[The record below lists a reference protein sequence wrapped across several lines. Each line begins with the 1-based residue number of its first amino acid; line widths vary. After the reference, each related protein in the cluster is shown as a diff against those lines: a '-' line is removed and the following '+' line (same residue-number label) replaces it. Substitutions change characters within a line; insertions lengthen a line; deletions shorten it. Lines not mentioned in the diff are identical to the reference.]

1 MNLPLKL
8 SLVAVVVLVA
18 AAGLGAGI
26 YYLARSAEDSTQT
39 FSASPPPQAAPV
51 APAPADASQR
61 VSPTDVPAQ
70 APTGVAAATEG
81 RGDAPPTATLVGAP
95 EGSTPTPGP
104 GPSLPLVSRQPESP
118 APDLSGPPVLSPS
131 VDAAAAASPT
141 PPAPHPTPD
150 APSVEPGGEAV
161 STGGQLKASD
171 PVPPTPGGDSNGQVQ
186 FIPDKAAPQYPDLS
200 SLLNLLVATVE
211 SGQATPQQAAQ
222 GAPIHQDDAVAV
234 TIHLSAK
241 GDAVVRFLEDKGGD
255 PRNVGV
261 DYIEAYVP
269 VTLLGSL
276 SQQPGVT
283 SVREIVP
290 PQPAGPSGGPALP

>member
-26 YYLARSAEDSTQT
+26 YYLASTDGSPTQT
-39 FSASPPPQAAPV
+39 ASAPPPPQAAPV

-61 VSPTDVPAQ
+61 VSPTNVPAR

-81 RGDAPPTATLVGAP
+81 RGDAPPTATPVGAHAR
-95 EGSTPTPGP
+95 PGP
-104 GPSLPLVSRQPESP
+104 VPSRPLVSGQPESP

-131 VDAAAAASPT
+131 VDVAAAASPT
-141 PPAPHPTPD
+141 PPAAHPTPD

-171 PVPPTPGGDSNGQVQ
+171 PVPPTPGGDSNGQAQ
-186 FIPDKAAPQYPDLS
+186 FTPDKAAPQYPSLS
-200 SLLNLLVATVE
+200 SLLNHLVATVE

-222 GAPIHQDDAVAV
+222 GAPIHQGDAVAV

-241 GDAVVRFLEDKGGD
+241 GDAVVQFLEDKGGD

-269 VTLLGSL
+269 VTLLGTL